1 VSGPCDKPLDQAT
14 LVGYW
19 LDDGEGQDLDSIEE
33 HLLGCDSC
41 GRRLGGLVALGEG
54 IRRLAHEGAVEVVV
68 TPAFLAKATQEGL
81 RTREYRVTPG
91 GRVDCTVT
99 SEDDLLVA
107 RLMGDFKGLSRL
119 DLVAKQEGLPS
130 RRIEDVPIRPEASEL
145 IVAQA
150 MPHMRTLQHT
160 RVRIRLL
167 SQEAG
172 GERLVGEYT
181 FDHHPS
187 PS

>member
-68 TPAFLAKATQEGL
+68 TQAGL

-91 GRVDCTVT
+91 GRVDCTVL

-119 DLVAKQEGLPS
+119 DLVAEQEGLPS
-130 RRIEDVPIRPEASEL
+130 RRIEDVPIRPEATEL
-145 IVAQA
+145 IVVQA
-150 MPHMRTLQHT
+150 MPYMRTVQHA
-160 RVRIRLL
+160 RIRIRLL

-187 PS
+187 PG